1 VSGTRHQLL
10 WATGISSTAATHRY
24 YVGCRCGK
32 HVLTCTKALQFF
44 VLTSK
49 TSHQELAWEPSWAK
63 LLCRLFS
70 PPPVPPPK
78 PDLQNYSRIALQGWL
93 FVHFDVRGGPR
104 RSRRGPGGR
113 FRPKVLRKPGQKS
126 PARLPS
132 GTQLRGGLPQGNFFI
147 GTRPASPL
155 SHNNLHKKKTT
166 RATIRP
172 PHGQVAPREKWH
184 DGNHTRQL
192 RKAERVTTLGP
203 SVLKSSPFTRI
214 RWLALSSLFSKM
226 P

>member
-1 VSGTRHQLL
+1 MHQSTSIFRVDEQNLAPRACVGTLL
-10 WATGISSTAATHRY
+10 GQAFVPPLFPSSST
-24 YVGCRCGK
+24 
-32 HVLTCTKALQFF
+32 
-44 VLTSK
+44 
-49 TSHQELAWEPSWAK
+49 
-63 LLCRLFS
+63 
-70 PPPVPPPK
+70 PPK
-78 PDLQNYSRIALQGWL
+78 PDLQNYSRIALRGWL

-113 FRPKVLRKPGQKS
+113 FRPKVLRTPGQKS

-132 GTQLRGGLPQGNFFI
+132 GTQLRGGLPQGNFFFI

-155 SHNNLHKKKTT
+155 SHNNLHKKTT

-192 RKAERVTTLGP
+192 RKPELEIKRLRKWPVNQRREREREPTDRPTGDRSTHWVHLKPLDLETT
-203 SVLKSSPFTRI
+203 
-214 RWLALSSLFSKM
+214 
-226 P
+226 